1 MIRHVLLVALVLV
14 ACVSACDDN
23 GGTTPPPDS
32 TVPDT
37 QVGGETSPPADG
49 PTPQVDGVVPDLPQG
64 PDGPPPAPEWK
75 TVPGAGPAVASAT
88 ATLLN
93 DGRVLVVGGYVYKSA
108 TSTVRVYQKA
118 AWLYDPSQN
127 AFVSAG
133 EMSVARGDHTASLL
147 PDGRVIVTG
156 GYDGSNEH
164 DTTEIF
170 DPTKPAASAWSAGP
184 KLSGPRMAHSAVT
197 LTDGRVVIAGGMAW
211 PSYLTS
217 FEIYKPG
224 TNSFQTPGVVL
235 STGKARMATALLAG
249 DKILLAGGD
258 DGSSAFSNVLETYEP
273 NSGTVT
279 ALGATLTNKKSAPFA
294 FTLSSGKVMIT
305 AGYAFAYPPEDDLFD
320 PTTGKTT
327 TLTHPGGSARGSA
340 ATLLKDGRVL
350 VAGGF
355 ESAQQN
361 KVRVFNEQGVMWD
374 TEPDMLSARSYF
386 ALVTLK
392 DGSVLA
398 IGGREGTKDTFP
410 AEAERLYNP

>member
-1 MIRHVLLVALVLV
+1 MTRHLLIVALGGLLVAGVQ
-14 ACVSACDDN
+14 ACSDD
-23 GGTTPPPDS
+23 GSTPPPDS

-37 QVGGETSPPADG
+37 QVGGETSPPPDG
-49 PTPQVDGVVPDLPQG
+49 PTPKVDGVVPDLPLG
-64 PDGPPPAPEWK
+64 P
-75 TVPGAGPAVASAT
+75 
-88 ATLLN
+88 
-93 DGRVLVVGGYVYKSA
+93 DGRVLVVGG
-108 TSTVRVYQKA
+108 
-118 AWLYDPSQN
+118 DD
-127 AFVSAG
+127 
-133 EMSVARGDHTASLL
+133 E
-147 PDGRVIVTG
+147 
-156 GYDGSNEH
+156 SNEH

-184 KLSGPRMAHSAVT
+184 KLSGPRFAHSAVT
-197 LTDGRVVIAGGMAW
+197 LSDGRVVIAGGMAW
-211 PSYLTS
+211 PSYLSS
-217 FEIYKPG
+217 FEIYKPS
-224 TNSFQTPGVVL
+224 TNTFQTPGVVL
-235 STGKARMATALLAG
+235 STGKARTATALLTG
-249 DKILLAGGD
+249 DKILFAGGD
-258 DGSSAFSNVLETYEP
+258 DGSSAFCNVLETYDP
-273 NSGTVT
+273 NSGSVT

-294 FTLSSGKVMIT
+294 FTLPSGKVMVT

-355 ESAQQN
+355 ESAQQS
-361 KVRVFNEQGVMWD
+361 KVRVFNEQGVIWD

-398 IGGREGTKDTFP
+398 IGGREGAKDTFP

>member
-37 QVGGETSPPADG
+37 PVGGETSPPPDG
-49 PTPQVDGVVPDLPQG
+49 PTPKVDGVVPDLPQG

-75 TVPGAGPAVASAT
+75 TVPGAGPAVASPT

-93 DGRVLVVGGYVYKSA
+93 DGRVLVVGGYVYKSP
-108 TSTVRVYQKA
+108 TSTVPVYQKA

-133 EMSVARGDHTASLL
+133 EMSVERCYHTASLL
-147 PDGRVIVTG
+147 PDGRVLVVG

-164 DTTEIF
+164 GTTEIF

-184 KLSGPRMAHSAVT
+184 SLTDARSSHSAVT
-197 LTDGRVVIAGGMAW
+197 LSDGRVVIAGGAAW
-211 PSYLTS
+211 PNFLSG
-217 FEIYKPG
+217 FEIYKPS
-224 TNSFQTPGVVL
+224 TNSFQLPAAGMIKGRR
-235 STGKARMATALLAG
+235 SMGTALLSNG
-249 DKILLAGGD
+249 KVLLAGGD
-258 DGSSAFSNVLETYEP
+258 DGSSAFADVMETYDP
-273 NSGTVT
+273 NTGTVAT
-279 ALGATLTNKKSAPFA
+279 LGVTLTNKKSAPFA
-294 FTLSSGKVMIT
+294 FTLPSGKVMIT
-305 AGYAFAYPPEDDLFD
+305 AGYAFAYPPSDDLFD
-320 PTTGKTT
+320 PNTATTM

-350 VAGGF
+350 VAGGY
-355 ESAQQN
+355 ESAQQS
-361 KVRVFNEQGVMWD
+361 KVRVFNEQGVVWD
-374 TEPDMLSARSYF
+374 TEPDMLNARSYF

-398 IGGREGTKDTFP
+398 IGGREGSKYTFP